1 MESFNKKMLEI
12 AGGASNTKLQLSFYD
27 LQSFLVHSAATPEV
41 ISKIKMQ
48 TIMELYAKAS
58 LEVCEQI
65 NKALEDCE
73 EVKTNE

>member
-12 AGGASNTKLQLSFYD
+12 AGGESNTKLQLSFYD
-27 LQSFLVHSAATPEV
+27 LQSFLAHSVSTPEV

-48 TIMELYAKAS
+48 TIIELYAKAS

-65 NKALEDCE
+65 NKALDEGE
-73 EVKTNE
+73 